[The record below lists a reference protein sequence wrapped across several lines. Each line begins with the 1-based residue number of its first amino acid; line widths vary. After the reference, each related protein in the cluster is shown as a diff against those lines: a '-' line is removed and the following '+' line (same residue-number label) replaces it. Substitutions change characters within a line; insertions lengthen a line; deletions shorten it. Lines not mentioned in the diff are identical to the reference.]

1 MRAPARYPRAAR
13 EAHRVSRCPHFTQ
26 QPLIE
31 EFTVAQPALFKPMQV
46 RGLKLANRIVIAP
59 MCQYSAVDGCMN
71 DWHQI
76 HLGQLALSGAALL
89 TIEATAVVP
98 EGRITYGDVGLYDDA
113 AEAAMRDMLAH
124 VRRWSNIPIGVQL
137 DHAGRKASTEVP
149 WAGRLQFAPGQP
161 NGWQTEAP
169 SATPFDSRDHPPV
182 ALDRAGLERV
192 REAFAAAARRA
203 ARLGLDL
210 VQVHCAHG
218 YLLHQFLSPLSN
230 QRSDEYGGS
239 LENRMRFPL
248 EVFDAVRAA
257 FPEERPVSVRV
268 SGTDWVDGGWDIEQT
283 VAFAKALEAHGCDAI
298 HVSSGGLHPAQKIPV
313 HPGYQV
319 PLARAVKAAVRMPV
333 VAVGLISSVEH
344 AESIVANGD
353 ADAIALAR
361 TVLYNPRWPWHAAA
375 ELGAQ
380 VRAPKQYLRA
390 QPHQYK
396 SLFGDARVVS
406 PEPRWTEGDDR
417 QLSIEDE

>member
-1 MRAPARYPRAAR
+1 M
-13 EAHRVSRCPHFTQ
+13 
-26 QPLIE
+26 
-31 EFTVAQPALFKPMQV
+31 AQSALFKPAQV
-46 RGLKLANRIVIAP
+46 RNVTLANRIVIAP
-59 MCQYSAVDGCMN
+59 MCQYSAENGCMN
-71 DWHQI
+71 DWHLI

-98 EGRITYGDVGLYDDA
+98 EGRITYGDLGLYDDA
-113 AEAAMRDMLAH
+113 CEAAMRDTLAH
-124 VRRWSNIPIGVQL
+124 IRRWSNMPIGVQL

-169 SATPFDSRDHPPV
+169 SAIPFDPGDHAPV
-182 ALDRAGLERV
+182 ALDRGGLERV

-203 ARLGLDL
+203 ARLDLDL
-210 VQVHCAHG
+210 IQLHCAHG

-230 QRSDEYGGS
+230 QRTDEYGGS

-268 SGTDWVDGGWDIEQT
+268 SGTDWVEGGWDIEQT
-283 VAFAKALEAHGCDAI
+283 IAFAKAVEARGCDAI

-313 HPGYQV
+313 SAGYQV

-333 VAVGLISSVEH
+333 IAVGLISNAEH

-353 ADAIALAR
+353 ADMIALAR
-361 TVLYNPRWPWHAAA
+361 TVLYDPRWPWHAAA
-375 ELGAQ
+375 ELGAH
-380 VRAPKQYLRA
+380 VCAPKQYLRA
-390 QPHQYK
+390 QPSRFK
-396 SLFGDARVVS
+396 SLFGDARIVR
-406 PEPRWTEGDDR
+406 PEPMWTEADECL
-417 QLSIEDE
+417 LSIEDE